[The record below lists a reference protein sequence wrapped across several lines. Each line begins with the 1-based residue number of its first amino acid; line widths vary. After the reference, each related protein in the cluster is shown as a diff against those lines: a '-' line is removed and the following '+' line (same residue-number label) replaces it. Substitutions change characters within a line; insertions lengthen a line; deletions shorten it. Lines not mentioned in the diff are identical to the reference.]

1 MKGSL
6 LEQLKTH
13 KTDVMVGAAGIVVTA
28 ALYMRS
34 RKKTTAAATS
44 PGAAPAT
51 AATVVTPGYVA
62 QPGTTI
68 ATTSGTDA
76 YNGMENQILG
86 LQTSGASTKTPAPT
100 SGASTKT
107 PAAAALSWT
116 PQGQLLTGGKPKRSS
131 PALQPTEGLQ
141 TQVLHGTG
149 FSATKNYGAGVV
161 AGATGGDWSTI
172 STWTATIADINA
184 GDTVGYES
192 ALGAFTPITSVT
204 QYKAL
209 EHTKHGAQTTTWV
222 KP

>member
-86 LQTSGASTKTPAPT
+86 LQTDLLGLQT

-107 PAAAALSWT
+107 PASAALSWT
-116 PQGQLLTGGKPKRSS
+116 PRGQLLTGGKPKSSS